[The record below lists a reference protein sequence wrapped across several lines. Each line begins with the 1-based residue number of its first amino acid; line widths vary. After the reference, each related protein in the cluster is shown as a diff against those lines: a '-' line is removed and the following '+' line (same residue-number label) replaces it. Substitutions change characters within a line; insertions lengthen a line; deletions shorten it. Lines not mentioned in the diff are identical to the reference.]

1 MDFDFDFILELSFIN
16 VLHCVF
22 ARLTWTYHL
31 FLFYGGSQIFFM
43 VGIMSLQSGFDSIWS
58 NEIFLYCKITIL
70 SYFLVDLVML
80 KTKHFLLFNS
90 FQPIVL
96 SAVDL
101 STFSQI
107 FNFIFLENFKPGNTA
122 RPEYCRLFNF
132 RLYISSCSKSM
143 KKYIWQ

>member
-1 MDFDFDFILELSFIN
+1 MDFGLDFILALSFIN

-70 SYFLVDLVML
+70 
-80 KTKHFLLFNS
+80 FNS
-90 FQPIVL
+90 FHPIVL
-96 SAVDL
+96 SAVNL

-132 RLYISSCSKSM
+132 RLYHHAQKVW